1 MAEWIPFGA
10 NQIVALN
17 EKLGSTDRCQGGLF
31 TGELD
36 SDPTSTSFQ
45 VPPGLTR
52 VGVLDF
58 NELKFLNIEAEINFP
73 EDEGIIQVEEFGMH
87 FGVEGKVLYGMK
99 MNAIQDRQADDMC
112 IDLLARVLVD
122 VHLDSSRIT
131 KDLISAYQ
139 ETLLDVAFMNDASNR
154 DKFNL
159 MIAEGIKPKLEASQY
174 FDGEDNENELKQ
186 VLGDT
191 QAAYNLTP
199 DDVLITGRN
208 GMLIAGNHRN

>member
-159 MIAEGIKPKLEASQY
+159 MIGC
-174 FDGEDNENELKQ
+174 
-186 VLGDT
+186 
-191 QAAYNLTP
+191 LTP
-199 DDVLITGRN
+199 RVCA
-208 GMLIAGNHRN
+208 AGWELLL